1 MPITV
6 AWAEKTDTVQQKLR
20 ALKPRALIK
29 SKTPRASELEL
40 VQQLNADL
48 PLPEDSEVNQED
60 SAGMTVPQA
69 LANLQDKINRFQNTV
84 DHCTQEL
91 LGRVEENQGKILNY
105 LVAIAGQNNSELSTP
120 LPLSTRTIDLCDSPI
135 LDF

>member
-29 SKTPRASELEL
+29 SKTPRASELDL
-40 VQQLNADL
+40 VQHPSAD
-48 PLPEDSEVNQED
+48 LPEDSEVNQED

-120 LPLSTRTIDLCDSPI
+120 LPLSTRTIDLCDSLTP
-135 LDF
+135 DF